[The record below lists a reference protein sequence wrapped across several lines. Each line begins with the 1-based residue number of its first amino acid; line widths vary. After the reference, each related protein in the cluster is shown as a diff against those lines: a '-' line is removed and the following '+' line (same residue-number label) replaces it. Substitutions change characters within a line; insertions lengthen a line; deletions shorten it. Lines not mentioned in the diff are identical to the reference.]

1 MSRKPSQATA
11 IQKIDAAGALLVFPL
26 NNRPEPRSLW
36 SEFFPRTKMRWEWD
50 ESGDNRV
57 GDMWGLMKRL
67 SECREVVYSK
77 WFQGRATFFSREL
90 FVALASVQHAAKP
103 PLEGLSGPAKLLYET
118 LEMDSPLSTKQLKK
132 FTELQGR
139 DNEPAYSKGIKELF
153 SRFLI
158 VGCGEVDDGAFPS
171 LAVGATR
178 LIYEDLWVEAEE
190 AGTPAGLKKAQ
201 RVIDTHLPLGTPF
214 RKFFERTLA

>member
-1 MSRKPSQATA
+1 MSRKPSEATA

-36 SEFFPRTKMRWEWD
+36 SEFHPRTKMRWEWD
-50 ESGDNRV
+50 ETGDNRV
-57 GDMWGLMKRL
+57 GEMWLLMKRL
-67 SECREVVYSK
+67 SESREVVYSK
-77 WFQGRATFFSREL
+77 WFQGRATFFRREL
-90 FVALASVQHAAKP
+90 FTALLAVHHAAKAP
-103 PLEGLSGPAKLLYET
+103 GDALSPTALLLLET

-139 DNEPAYSKGIKELF
+139 DNEPAYSRGMKELF
-153 SRFLI
+153 TRFLI
-158 VGCGEVDDGAFPS
+158 VGCGEVEDGAFPS

-178 LIYEDLWVEAEE
+178 LIYEDLWTEAE
-190 AGTPAGLKKAQ
+190 AFSTTAGLKKA
-201 RVIDTHLPLGTPF
+201 RGIVDSALPVGSAF